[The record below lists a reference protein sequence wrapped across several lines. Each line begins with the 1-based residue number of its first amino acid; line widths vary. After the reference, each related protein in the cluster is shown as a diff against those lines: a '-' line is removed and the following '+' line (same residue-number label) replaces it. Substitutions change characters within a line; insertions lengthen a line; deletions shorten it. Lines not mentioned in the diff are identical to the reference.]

1 MGDMQEKQAA
11 LQEKLAQ
18 IEVEESID
26 NGAVIIKAN
35 ALRQIL
41 NVSIDSNKLDLS
53 DTEHLEDLLLTAMNR
68 ILEKAATR
76 EASESKKMI
85 NDLMPPGM
93 MDGLFG

>member
-18 IEVEESID
+18 MEVEESID
-26 NGAVIIKAN
+26 NGAVVIKAN

-41 NVSIDSNKLDLS
+41 NISIDPEKVDLS
-53 DTEHLEDLLLTAMNR
+53 DKEHLEDLLLTAMNR
-68 ILEKAATR
+68 VLEKAATR

-85 NDLMPPGM
+85 NDMMPPGM
-93 MDGLFG
+93 EGLFG

>member
-1 MGDMQEKQAA
+1 MGNMQEKQAA

-18 IEVEESID
+18 IEVEESVD
-26 NGAVIIKAN
+26 GGAIVIKAN

-41 NVSIDSNKLDLS
+41 NVSIDAGKIDLS

-85 NDLMPPGM
+85 NDLMPPGLE
-93 MDGLFG
+93 GLFG